1 MSQEKLLSPKEL
13 GALVGLSTAQIRALM
28 NDGRLEFVEIT
39 PKTRLL
45 TMTGW
50 ERFQKRATPQA
61 ARGREGE
68 GWFGVECELIRGGE
82 PIGHDQSSTSA

>member
-1 MSQEKLLSPKEL
+1 MRFRPFAGKERGLSQEKLLSPKEL

-45 TMTGW
+45 TITGW
-50 ERFQKRATPQA
+50 ERFQKRATKL
-61 ARGREGE
+61 RGDERE
-68 GWFGVECELIRGGE
+68 RGGSV
-82 PIGHDQSSTSA
+82 SSVN

>member
-13 GALVGLSTAQIRALM
+13 GALVRLSTAQIRALM

-50 ERFQKRATPQA
+50 ERFQKRATRL
-61 ARGREGE
+61 RGDERERDGS
-68 GWFGVECELIRGGE
+68 VSRVN
-82 PIGHDQSSTSA
+82 

>member
-1 MSQEKLLSPKEL
+1 MSQEKLLSSKEL

-50 ERFQKRATPQA
+50 ERFQKRATKQ
-61 ARGREGE
+61 RGAESKRDG
-68 GWFGVECELIRGGE
+68 
-82 PIGHDQSSTSA
+82 SASVVN

>member
-50 ERFQKRATPQA
+50 ERFQKRATNCA
-61 ARGREGE
+61 GTRGRGM
-68 GWFGVECELIRGGE
+68 VRCRV
-82 PIGHDQSSTSA
+82 

>member
-13 GALVGLSTAQIRALM
+13 GTLVGLSTAQVRALM

-50 ERFQKRATPQA
+50 ERFQRQATKV
-61 ARGREGE
+61 RELESERIGAVQ
-68 GWFGVECELIRGGE
+68 GVN
-82 PIGHDQSSTSA
+82 

>member
-1 MSQEKLLSPKEL
+1 MHFRPVGRKERDLSQEKLLSPKEL
-13 GALVGLSTAQIRALM
+13 GALVGLSTAQVRALM

-50 ERFQKRATPQA
+50 ERFQRQATKV
-61 ARGREGE
+61 RDLESE
-68 GWFGVECELIRGGE
+68 RGGAVQ
-82 PIGHDQSSTSA
+82 GVN

>member
-13 GALVGLSTAQIRALM
+13 GDLVGLSTAQIRALM

-50 ERFQKRATPQA
+50 ERFQPRATKQ
-61 ARGREGE
+61 RGAERERDGSVS
-68 GWFGVECELIRGGE
+68 GVN
-82 PIGHDQSSTSA
+82 

>member
-28 NDGRLEFVEIT
+28 NEIT

-50 ERFQKRATPQA
+50 ERFQKRATRL
-61 ARGREGE
+61 RGDERE
-68 GWFGVECELIRGGE
+68 RGGSV
-82 PIGHDQSSTSA
+82 SSVN